1 MMAQRQINGT
11 SVPSPHRR
19 PLLVSFSGIDGAG
32 KTTQIE
38 ALLGWLS
45 QIGLRVR
52 VLRFWDDIAVLSPLR
67 EAMGHAL
74 FKGEKGV
81 GSPQKPVARRDKNVQ
96 TWYMTA
102 VRFALYL
109 GDAVRLAARVAPR
122 ASQDVDVIVFDRY
135 LYDELANLDL
145 SKPISRAYAEFLLKL
160 VPRPDCPLLLD
171 ADPAEARARKPEY
184 PIDFLRKNRAAYLAL
199 SDLAGGLTVTP
210 ILALE
215 DVTRSM
221 LRSVEAE
228 LRNFSFRSQLPNRNS
243 LAGAPHQ

>member
-1 MMAQRQINGT
+1 MAQRQSYGARR
-11 SVPSPHRR
+11 SASHRR
-19 PLLVSFSGIDGAG
+19 PFLVSFSGIDGAG

-38 ALLGWLS
+38 ALLAWLS
-45 QIGLRVR
+45 QAGLRVR
-52 VLRFWDDIAVLSPLR
+52 VLRFWDDVAVLSPLR

-102 VRFALYL
+102 VRFLLYL
-109 GDAVRLAARVAPR
+109 GDAVRLAVRVAR
-122 ASQDVDVIVFDRY
+122 TSTQDVDVIIFDRY

-145 SKPISRAYAEFLLKL
+145 SKPISRAYAGWLLRL

-171 ADPAEARARKPEY
+171 ADPTEARARKPEY
-184 PIDFLRKNRAAYLAL
+184 PVEFLHRNRAAYLAL
-199 SDLAGGLTVTP
+199 SDLAGGLTV
-210 ILALE
+210 IAVSAVE

-221 LRSVEAE
+221 LRSVEAA
-228 LRNFSFRSQLPNRNS
+228 LRTFLFRRQVPKSRS
-243 LAGAPHQ
+243 LAEMPHQ